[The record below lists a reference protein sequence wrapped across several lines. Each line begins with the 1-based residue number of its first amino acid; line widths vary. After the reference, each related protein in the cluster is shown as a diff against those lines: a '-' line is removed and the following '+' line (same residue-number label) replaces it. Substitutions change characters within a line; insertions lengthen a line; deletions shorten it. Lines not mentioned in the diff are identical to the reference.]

1 MTLNLSLPRA
11 LDARLS
17 TGVMRLFLA
26 LSVLA
31 LMGLGLAA
39 LMAQVDGDRGIAPIA
54 ASSDIAVG
62 GIEVDVTG
70 KTAREAR
77 EKGWR
82 EAQKLAWNKLDAPQ
96 IPDSELESLVSSV
109 VIERERIGP
118 TRYIATLGIIF
129 DRTRASRYFGD
140 VSQQNRSA
148 PMMLLPVTV
157 SGGTYT
163 MYEMRNPWQ
172 RAWAEFQPATS
183 PVNYLRPAGSGGESL
198 LLTYGQT
205 SRRSRLWWRAI
216 LDQFGAADVLV
227 AAAHLQHEWPGG
239 PIHGT
244 FTARHGPDGRVLN
257 SFEMSAKNPAAL
269 PDMLAQAVVK
279 FDTLFQQALVDGK
292 LAPDPTLDMMGS
304 PDINPALRRLI
315 DIGRA
320 LEARD
325 AALAA
330 GELVEGQPLQPNQ
343 PAAVAVSSF
352 VVQFTS
358 PDARSIDA
366 TLGRVRQVPG
376 VRGAVTT
383 SIAIGGTSVMN
394 VSFAGSLDQLAAALQ
409 AQGYNVRQGSNALA
423 ISN

>member
-1 MTLNLSLPRA
+1 MTLTLTLPCA
-11 LDARLS
+11 SNARPA

-26 LSVLA
+26 FAA
-31 LMGLGLAA
+31 LVAMAMGVAA
-39 LMAQVDGDRGIAPIA
+39 LMAQVDGNRGIAPIA
-54 ASSDIAVG
+54 ASSDIGVN

-70 KTAREAR
+70 KTAEEAR

-82 EAQKLAWNKLDAPQ
+82 LAQKLAWKKLDAPE
-96 IPDSELESLVSSV
+96 IPDNELESLVSSV

-118 TRYIATLGIIF
+118 TRYIATLGVIF
-129 DRTRASRYFGD
+129 DRTHASRYFGN
-140 VSQQNRSA
+140 VAQQSRSA

-172 RAWAEFQPATS
+172 RAWAEYQSGTS
-183 PVNYLRPAGSGGESL
+183 RIHYLRPAGSGGDSL

-227 AAAHLQHEWPGG
+227 AAAHLRHEWPGG

-244 FTARHGPDGRVLN
+244 FTARHGPDGRKL
-257 SFEMSAKNPAAL
+257 SRFEMTAQNPTAL
-269 PDMLAQAVVK
+269 PDMLAKAVVE
-279 FDTLFQQALVDGK
+279 FDRRFEQALADGK
-292 LAPDPTLDMMGS
+292 LAAPDPTLNMVAS
-304 PDINPALRRLI
+304 PDINPALQRLI

-320 LEARD
+320 MEARD

-330 GELVEGQPLQPNQ
+330 GELVDGQPLSPTS
-343 PAAVAVSSF
+343 PATVASY
-352 VVQFTS
+352 VVQFAS

-366 TLGRVRQVPG
+366 NLERMRQVPG

-383 SIAIGGTSVMN
+383 SIAIGGTSVMS
-394 VSFAGSLDQLAAALQ
+394 VSFGGPLDQLAATLR
-409 AQGYNVRQGSNALA
+409 AQGYNVRQGTNALA